1 MTRLTKEVRKIICE
15 NALSQSPIKEK
26 IITVRQKLEQLAVD
40 IYNDNVTSEQSKEA
54 DEMAKRMKELP
65 FICAYG
71 VFKHLNY
78 LTCSF
83 GGMCNYLDLPKTCDF
98 YEIPRADYSAE
109 HKFSKRFNE
118 LDQEKIKLLEQLD
131 NTRQEIMAVL
141 NSCQTLK
148 RLLEIWPEASNFLNG
163 VDIVTS
169 KVGLPAVMIEDLNK
183 KLGVNT
189 NNQGN

>member
-15 NALSQSPIKEK
+15 NALAQSPIKEK
-26 IITVRQKLEQLAVD
+26 IKTVKQKLEQLALE
-40 IYNDNVTSEQSKEA
+40 IYKDKVTSEQQKEA
-54 DEMAKRMKELP
+54 DEMVEKMASLP
-65 FICAYG
+65 FTPNYG
-71 VFKHLNY
+71 VFRNQSY

-83 GGMCNYLDLPKTCDF
+83 GGMCNYLDLPESGRF
-98 YEIPRADYSAE
+98 YEIPRSDYSAE
-109 HKFSKRFNE
+109 HKFSKKFNE

-131 NTRQEIMAVL
+131 DTRQEIMAVL
-141 NSCQTLK
+141 NSCNTLK

-189 NNQGN
+189 NN